1 MSLITHFK
9 RQGKSMSRW
18 NDKKEQI
25 LADCRAEIQKHEFQ
39 ADYDRSIQ
47 KMNGVIESQRGEI
60 NRTLEGD
67 EQVRQNQQLLQEQL
81 SEQNRDLP
89 EAHAKSLNEMEELK
103 RFQESTFDAFSE
115 DQSKIETLS
124 LNSQAR
130 FGNYRMKL
138 IVWMIREIFKMLN
151 LYAVDN
157 PTLPINLRFLHQS
170 EILAE
175 YWAVLWEYRAAK
187 YLGHAWYRETFF
199 ANPAASSAAHYPQDS
214 NPLCLWCIR
223 THITTCDGWKPNTS
237 SEPRH
242 SQSGTVS
249 QKFLRPEGGKMF
261 KGLCGRPTATADFD
275 ILILT
280 NSLHQQHLLVGR

>member
-1 MSLITHFK
+1 ME
-9 RQGKSMSRW
+9 RQ
-18 NDKKEQI
+18 KEQI

-89 EAHAKSLNEMEELK
+89 EAHAKSLNEMDELK

-157 PTLPINLRFLHQS
+157 PTLPINLRLLHQS

-175 YWAVLWEYRAAK
+175 YWAVLLEYRAAK
-187 YLGHAWYRETFF
+187 YLGHTWYRETFF
-199 ANPAASSAAHYPQDS
+199 LQIQRRLLQHFISKSSILCVSDVSEHTSPHVMGESQTPAQNPDTASQD
-214 NPLCLWCIR
+214 R
-223 THITTCDGWKPNTS
+223 
-237 SEPRH
+237 
-242 SQSGTVS
+242 Q
-249 QKFLRPEGGKMF
+249 PEIPSTRRREDVQRIMWQTNSDCRF
-261 KGLCGRPTATADFD
+261 R